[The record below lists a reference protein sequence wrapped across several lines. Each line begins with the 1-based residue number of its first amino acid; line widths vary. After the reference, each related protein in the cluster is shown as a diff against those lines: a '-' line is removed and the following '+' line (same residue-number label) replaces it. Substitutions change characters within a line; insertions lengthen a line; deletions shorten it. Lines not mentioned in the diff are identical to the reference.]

1 LQAVTDTNFVIAV
14 MFKDRENHRMALK
27 KWSNL
32 EKAYLPIISITELAY
47 YLVKNKMDL
56 GIIEEVLNDPKIE
69 VVPVTLEDVY
79 YALGNKDEVRGYDD
93 VNDFLILSISLRLN
107 LQLLTFDKKLKRK
120 MQRRP

>member
-1 LQAVTDTNFVIAV
+1 MQAVADTNFVIAV
-14 MFKDRENHRMALK
+14 MFKDHENHRMALK

-93 VNDFLILSISLRLN
+93 INDFLILSISLRLN

-120 MQRRP
+120 IQRRL